1 MTLVLSN
8 EEIEKLLTMP
18 ACIDVLE
25 RTYIEMSEGRSVN
38 RVRSDCLV
46 PSKRQD
52 AVYSLK
58 SMDAVIP
65 QLGVG
70 AVRIDSDI
78 VTWPKQG
85 ANIRRVKVPL
95 APNGRY
101 VGLVLLFS
109 CESGEPLAI
118 MPDGVLQRIRVG
130 ATNGLGVKYLAR
142 NDAKAVGIL
151 GSGWQAGTQLM
162 AVCAVRDIET
172 IRCFSPNR
180 DHCTAFAKEMSSI
193 LGITVDPVGQPEEAV
208 AEADIVMCATNSID
222 NIFFA
227 RWIRPGI
234 HISSIKLPEIEVAA
248 IRRADRFV
256 IHTQDTKPLHVA
268 AKDLKVPETADGR
281 GWRSGEGIDFQ
292 GTPALADVIAGAVAG
307 RRSNREV
314 TCFINNLGLGL
325 QFAAAGAVIYRKAK
339 ETGVGRELPTEWF
352 TQDVHP

>member
-8 EEIEKLLTMP
+8 EDIEKLLTITECM
-18 ACIDVLE
+18 DVLE
-25 RTYIEMSEGRSVN
+25 RAYIEMSEGRSVN

-46 PSKRQD
+46 PSKRKD
-52 AVYSLK
+52 AIYSLK

-65 QLGVG
+65 ELGVG

-85 ANIRRVKVPL
+85 ANFRRVKVPL

-109 CESGEPLAI
+109 SESGEPLAI
-118 MPDGVLQRIRVG
+118 MPDGMLQRIRVG

-142 NDAKAVGIL
+142 EDAKAVGIL
-151 GSGWQAGTQLM
+151 GSGWQAGTQLT
-162 AVCAVRDIET
+162 AVCAVRDIDT

-180 DHCTAFAKEMSSI
+180 DHCAAFAREMSSI
-193 LGITVDPVGQPEEAV
+193 LGITLDPVSQPEDAV
-208 AEADIVMCATNSID
+208 GKADIVMCATNSIE

-227 RWIRPGI
+227 RWITPGI

-256 IHTQDTKPLHVA
+256 IHTRDAKPLHVA
-268 AKDLKVPETADGR
+268 ARDLKVPEIAEGK
-281 GWRSGEGIDFQ
+281 GWRSGEEVDFER
-292 GTPALADVIAGAVAG
+292 TPTLADVIAGAVPG
-307 RRSNREV
+307 RRSNSEV

-325 QFAAAGAVIYRKAK
+325 QFAAAGAVVYRKAK
-339 ETGVGRELPTEWF
+339 ETGMGRELPTEWF